1 MKMKSIA
8 SIAKQAKK
16 QPKRAAL
23 VTPLPPGVRPIV
35 AAAFAKTLKKRD
47 ALFRALAKSG
57 D

>member
-1 MKMKSIA
+1 MKTKRTA
-8 SIAKQAKK
+8 SIAKQANKP
-16 QPKRAAL
+16 PKRIAP

-35 AAAFAKTLKKRD
+35 AAALERTLRKRD